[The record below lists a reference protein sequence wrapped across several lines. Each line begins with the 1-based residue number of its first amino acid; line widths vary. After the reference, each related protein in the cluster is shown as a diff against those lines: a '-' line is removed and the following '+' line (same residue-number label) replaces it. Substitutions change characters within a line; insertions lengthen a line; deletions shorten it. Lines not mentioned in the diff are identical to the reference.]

1 MYCLIHTITAS
12 WFLARFCN
20 GFHIWCEF
28 DIFTVYFF
36 IWQFMSLVTK
46 WEKEHFPL
54 FSLNIYRGWL
64 CITTAFEAFL
74 FYDAIFRY
82 FPLWVSFGR
91 MWISSVED
99 M

>member
-1 MYCLIHTITAS
+1 
-12 WFLARFCN
+12 
-20 GFHIWCEF
+20 
-28 DIFTVYFF
+28 
-36 IWQFMSLVTK
+36 MSLVTK